1 MVGVIVG
8 VMVGVTVRV
17 GVTVGVTVGD
27 QTFLLPN
34 FMHLKVLP
42 LITFFA
48 FICLQGEPFLITAES
63 AIGDEKSSNVA
74 IKVPEKIRFMEKK

>member
-1 MVGVIVG
+1 
-8 VMVGVTVRV
+8 
-17 GVTVGVTVGD
+17 
-27 QTFLLPN
+27 
-34 FMHLKVLP
+34 MHLKVLP